1 MALSTININTNLYN
15 NICVFCHVYTA
26 SIVTRILIVIR
37 FLLIFSLNELM
48 REIKTLFF
56 AMKVTCSVIAAEH
69 APIISIHYQ
78 VVNSC
83 EDSRFGFG
91 PLLIC
96 I

>member
-1 MALSTININTNLYN
+1 MTLSTINIKTKPYN
-15 NICVFCHVYTA
+15 NIFIFCHAYTA
-26 SIVTRILIVIR
+26 SFVTRILIVIR

-56 AMKVTCSVIAAEH
+56 AMKETSSVIVAEH
-69 APIISIHYQ
+69 APILSIHYK

-83 EDSRFGFG
+83 EDSRFGIG

-96 I
+96 N